1 MQEGG
6 PPASAC
12 SCAPLPPCP
21 RDVTPAWADRQGAHP
36 PPSASPSRHASRARR
51 RPLPRVPSRRILA
64 LSLPAAPHPTF
75 PVRHPHAGAVAL
87 GAGTPTDAGR
97 ARRRGPRGRGRQK
110 RRRVPSRRDH
120 QHRHSANG
128 TGVVRTARHAR
139 DRDTARRERDGNV
152 RALPRWGRA
161 PLQRR
166 MGARGPEA
174 GRGLPRA
181 WCART
186 AGRGGGAPSGH
197 RSARERPTGYRRYGH
212 SVPYTC
218 ICSFGCWLMA
228 GADLFRE
235 KNIATWLLMAG
246 LL

>member
-128 TGVVRTARHAR
+128 TGVVRTAQHAR

-174 GRGLPRA
+174 GRGRAPRLV
-181 WCART
+181 CAYGRPG
-186 AGRGGGAPSGH
+186 AAGPRPAIGLHGRGLPATAATGTAF
-197 RSARERPTGYRRYGH
+197 PT
-212 SVPYTC
+212 PAD
-218 ICSFGCWLMA
+218 CSFGWWLVA
-228 GADLFRE
+228 GADLF
-235 KNIATWLLMAG
+235 
-246 LL
+246 